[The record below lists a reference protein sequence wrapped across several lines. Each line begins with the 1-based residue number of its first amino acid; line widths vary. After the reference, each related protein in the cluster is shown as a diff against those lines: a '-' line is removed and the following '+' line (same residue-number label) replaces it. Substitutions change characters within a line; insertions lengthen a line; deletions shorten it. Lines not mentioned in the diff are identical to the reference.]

1 MPGLERKLSTQLEHR
16 GESARFVVATL
27 DPLYQDRL
35 EHLGYLGIGNDRFAT
50 RWFRYSSNVPRYY
63 ERFARSIE
71 RMVLQSARLVQIP
84 WQDAL
89 LEFLRRVDGSGL
101 HWWLYGSA
109 ALAIRGIDVEPGDI
123 DISVSDAELLGTI
136 FDDLLVTPVEHLE
149 GWVAERI
156 GRAYHEAIIEWLSE
170 PDAANDDPAE
180 PLEYGSLMAGRLQT
194 VQWGGHRIRVPPLS
208 VQLASCENRGLAD
221 RANLISDAMAR

>member
-1 MPGLERKLSTQLEHR
+1 MPGAERELSTQLERR
-16 GESARFVVATL
+16 GESARFVVATF

-35 EHLGYLGIGNDRFAT
+35 EHLGYLSIGDDRFAT
-50 RWFRYSSNVPRYY
+50 RWFRYSSSVPRYY
-63 ERFARSIE
+63 ERFAGSIERIAGSIE
-71 RMVLQSARLVQIP
+71 RMVLQSACLVQIP

-109 ALAIRGIDVEPGDI
+109 ALAVRGIDVEPGDI

-149 GWVAERI
+149 GWVAGRI

-170 PDAANDDPAE
+170 PHATNDDPTE
-180 PLEYGSLMAGRLQT
+180 PLEYGS
-194 VQWGGHRIRVPPLS
+194 P
-208 VQLASCENRGLAD
+208 
-221 RANLISDAMAR
+221 NL

>member
-1 MPGLERKLSTQLEHR
+1 MPGVERELSTQLEHR
-16 GESARFVVATL
+16 GESARFVVATF

-35 EHLGYLGIGNDRFAT
+35 EHLGYLSIGDDRFAT
-50 RWFRYSSNVPRYY
+50 RWFRYSSSVPRDY
-63 ERFARSIE
+63 ERFAGSIE
-71 RMVLQSARLVQIP
+71 RMVLQSACLVQIP

-89 LEFLRRVDGSGL
+89 LEFLRRVDGSGV

-109 ALAIRGIDVEPGDI
+109 
-123 DISVSDAELLGTI
+123 ISVSDAELLGTI

-156 GRAYHEAIIEWLSE
+156 GRAYHEAIIEWVSE
-170 PDAANDDPAE
+170 PHAANDDPTE
-180 PLEYGSLMAGRLQT
+180 PLEYGSLISSRLQT

-221 RANLISDAMAR
+221 RANLIRDAMAR